1 MPSRARKFVPTRSAG
16 VAGNILWSG
25 ASRGLQAV
33 TGFVATVAV
42 ARHLP
47 LAGLGE
53 YLSALA
59 VAGAVLSVSYCG
71 IQQYL
76 VRELGRGA
84 DDPGALVGAGVL
96 IRLAIIGL
104 AGLGLAGWAGFA
116 PAGSRADLAA
126 LVLVAFGCEACRS
139 MGQLAGAV
147 FQGQERM
154 RPECLLA
161 LLHSLLW
168 GVLLTMAIRLGSGP
182 FGLLVASGLALA
194 GHCLASWIVVARGA
208 VRPRFGAGCKRV
220 ARMLRASLVIGLSV
234 ILLQNLF
241 RVNVLLLQW
250 LGTSEEVAF
259 FQTPH
264 DLVLR
269 LQILFQAVMLAAFPA
284 LSRLFAVGPVR
295 GAELTL
301 ALGRL
306 VAASAGGLASTLYLF
321 ADPLLVMVYGGKM
334 VPAVSCLRVLA
345 LGTVPLALGLV
356 WSQVLIATGGQRR
369 VLWVNAAALAFNGLL
384 GVVLTPRYGV
394 FGASVAA
401 LAAYATSALGAL
413 WAARG
418 LFRGRIAA
426 LANLQA
432 LAALGG
438 GLLVS
443 AVLPGRSGG
452 PAGLAAYAALLL
464 VLRGVGLS
472 DIRVLTRCVRPVGP
486 AVRQENVTSVE
497 KGC

>member
-1 MPSRARKFVPTRSAG
+1 MSSRARKSVPARSAG
-16 VAGNILWSG
+16 VAGNIVWSG

-33 TGFVATVAV
+33 TGFVATIAV

-47 LAGLGE
+47 LAGLGA

-96 IRLAIIGL
+96 IRLAVIGL

-116 PAGSRADLAA
+116 PAGSGADLAA
-126 LVLVAFGCEACRS
+126 LVLVAFGIEACRS
-139 MGQLAGAV
+139 LGQLAGAV
-147 FQGQERM
+147 FQGHERM
-154 RPECLLA
+154 RPECFLA

-168 GVLLTMAIRLGSGP
+168 GALLTVAIRLDCGP
-182 FGLLVASGLALA
+182 FGLLAASGLALA
-194 GHCLASWIVVARGA
+194 GHCLASWIVVVRGY
-208 VRPRFGAGCKRV
+208 VRPRLAAGCKLV
-220 ARMLRASLVIGLSV
+220 APMLRASLVIGLSV

-241 RVNVLLLQW
+241 RVNVLVLQW
-250 LGTSEEVAF
+250 LGTAEEVAF

-269 LQILFQAVMLAAFPA
+269 LQIFFQAVMLAAFPA
-284 LSRLFAVGPVR
+284 VSRLFAAGKAQGV
-295 GAELTL
+295 ELTL

-306 VAASAGGLASTLYLF
+306 VAASACGLALAMYLF
-321 ADPLLVMVYGGKM
+321 AGPLLVTLYGVKM
-334 VPAVSCLRVLA
+334 LPAVPCLRVLA
-345 LGTVPLALGLV
+345 LGSVPLALGLV

-369 VLWVNAAALAFNGLL
+369 VLSVNAATLGLNCLL
-384 GVVLTPRYGV
+384 GLMLTPRYGV
-394 FGASVAA
+394 FGASVTA
-401 LAAYATSALGAL
+401 LTAYAASALGAL

-426 LANLQA
+426 LANLKALVA
-432 LAALGG
+432 LAG
-438 GLLVS
+438 GLLV
-443 AVLPGRSGG
+443 ATVLPGSWSG

-464 VLRGVGLS
+464 VLEGVGLP
-472 DIRVLTRCVRPVGP
+472 DVRVLTRCVRPIGLAVG
-486 AVRQENVTSVE
+486 QENITSVG
-497 KGC
+497 KRC